1 MVINKWSKI
10 TFWLGG
16 GGEIETREQL
26 TIIFIGMPFLE

>member
-16 GGEIETREQL
+16 GEIETREQL
-26 TIIFIGMPFLE
+26 TVIFIGMPFLE